1 MKRFQDKVVVVTG
14 GASGIGAGVADAFA
28 REGAHVAVLDIKLSE
43 GESTAGRIRRYQCD
57 VAGESAVEAT
67 FDRVTSECGS
77 VDVVVHCAAL
87 LGLSGPFHELTL
99 DVWNRYIETNL
110 TGAFLV
116 ARAAA
121 SRMVASGTRGR
132 LILLGSVNSFAS
144 ERFAAP
150 YVASKGGIRM
160 LTRAAAIDLARYGI
174 TVNMIAPGP
183 IATPATQERFD
194 APDLRQTF
202 ERVLPAGFPG
212 KPADIAAAALFLA
225 SPDSGFV
232 TGTDLVVDGGL
243 LAQILN

>member
-1 MKRFQDKVVVVTG
+1 MLKFQDKVVVVTG
-14 GASGIGAGVADAFA
+14 GASGIGAAVADAFA
-28 REGAHVAVLDIKLSE
+28 SEGARVAVLDIKLPK
-43 GESTAGRIRRYQCD
+43 GEPIAGSIRRYQCD
-57 VAGESAVEAT
+57 VASEDAVEAA
-67 FDRVTSECGS
+67 FDRVASECGS

-99 DVWNRYIETNL
+99 DTWNRYIDTNL

-144 ERFAAP
+144 ERLAAP

-160 LTRAAAIDLARYGI
+160 LTRSAAIDLARYGI

-194 APDLRQTF
+194 APEVRQTF
-202 ERVLPAGFPG
+202 ERVLPAGLPG

-232 TGTDLVVDGGL
+232 TGIDLVVDGGL
-243 LAQILN
+243 LAQIMN

>member
-1 MKRFQDKVVVVTG
+1 M
-14 GASGIGAGVADAFA
+14 A
-28 REGAHVAVLDIKLSE
+28 
-43 GESTAGRIRRYQCD
+43 Y
-57 VAGESAVEAT
+57 ESAVEAA
-67 FDRVTSECGS
+67 FERVTAERGS

-99 DVWNRYIETNL
+99 DVWKRYIDTNL

-121 SRMVASGTRGR
+121 CRMVASRTRGR
-132 LILLGSVNSFAS
+132 LILIGSVNSFAS
-144 ERFAAP
+144 ERLAAP
-150 YVASKGGIRM
+150 YVASK
-160 LTRAAAIDLARYGI
+160 
-174 TVNMIAPGP
+174 IAPGP

-194 APDLRQTF
+194 APDLRQTI
-202 ERVLPAGFPG
+202 ERVLPASSPG